1 VQVRHAWGPRGQFL
15 GGEVVHKKKRHRHRN
30 IHHGRQLR
38 DYCPDTPGYIVKY
51 NDWHYGFIFLGITF
65 VLIGVSLS
73 QLFMGR
79 INPESYGLLPD
90 GDRRTAKAPEAD
102 HVVKHPSHLLE

>member
-1 VQVRHAWGPRGQFL
+1 VGKWFI
-15 GGEVVHKKKRHRHRN
+15 KKR
-30 IHHGRQLR
+30 
-38 DYCPDTPGYIVKY
+38 
-51 NDWHYGFIFLGITF
+51 GIAIEISTM
-65 VLIGVSLS
+65 GVSFGTIALTPL
-73 QLFMGR
+73 LFMGR

>member
-1 VQVRHAWGPRGQFL
+1 MHGVL
-15 GGEVVHKKKRHRHRN
+15 VVNSSVGKWFIKKRG
-30 IHHGRQLR
+30 IAIEISTMGVSFGTIAL
-38 DYCPDTPGYIVKY
+38 TPLAGYIVKY